1 MARNLEAR
9 QWGAALLR
17 EVVERAKEKGKKDS
31 VLTRL
36 AYVGSGR
43 MDVIERL
50 AASLG
55 YYLVIQPPEQAGSGK
70 WYAMGRNYREL
81 LKAMVFHFWTAEDEE
96 LIKKGTVDSI
106 DNLTRRSE
114 RRKKLHEM
122 GLDAETAFTGWLGKN
137 RKVPPIE
144 SFCILAMCEGFKIEW
159 REAKKDGLS

>member
-55 YYLVIQPPEQAGSGK
+55 YYLVIQPPEQAGSGN

-96 LIKKGTVDSI
+96 LIKHGTLDSI

-114 RRKKLHEM
+114 RRKKLKDM
-122 GLDAETAFTGWLGKN
+122 GLDAESAFTGWLC
-137 RKVPPIE
+137 RHKVPPIE
-144 SFCILAMCEGFKIEW
+144 SVCILAMCEGFKIEW
-159 REAKKDGLS
+159 REAKNDGLS

>member
-17 EVVERAKEKGKKDS
+17 EVVERAMEKGKKDS

-96 LIKKGTVDSI
+96 LIKHGTLDSI

-114 RRKKLHEM
+114 RRKKLKDM
-122 GLDAETAFTGWLGKN
+122 GLDAESAFTGWLC
-137 RKVPPIE
+137 RHKVPPIE
-144 SFCILAMCEGFKIEW
+144 SVCILAMCEGFKIEW
-159 REAKKDGLS
+159 REAKNDGLS

>member
-81 LKAMVFHFWTAEDEE
+81 LKAMVFHFWNAEDEE
-96 LIKKGTVDSI
+96 LIKHGTLDSI

-114 RRKKLHEM
+114 RRKKLKDM
-122 GLDAETAFTGWLGKN
+122 GLDAESAFTGWLC
-137 RKVPPIE
+137 RHKVPPIE

-159 REAKKDGLS
+159 REAKRDGLS